1 MKRLIRTS
9 LVAGLLLTI
18 LVALPGCGFH
28 LRGDYALPPS
38 ISPVYIE
45 GARQDLHADL
55 SELMRSAQIQV
66 TSDQPEASSTL
77 RVRRYRSDRR
87 VLALDSNGKVAEY
100 GLIEELRFDMVD
112 AAGKEMV
119 AEQAVRV
126 LQSYINTEE
135 QVLGKQ
141 QEENTLRR
149 SMRRDLAAQTMR
161 RLQTQLK

>member
-1 MKRLIRTS
+1 MCHNRKP
-9 LVAGLLLTI
+9 LVAGLLLI
-18 LVALPGCGFH
+18 VLMSLAGCGFQ
-28 LRGDYALPPS
+28 LRGDYALPSS

-45 GARQDLHADL
+45 GARQDLQADL
-55 SELMRSAQIQV
+55 SELLQSAEIAV
-66 TSDQPEASSTL
+66 TGDRPEASSLL
-77 RVRRYRSDRR
+77 RIRRYRSDRR

-112 AAGKEMV
+112 AAGKQMI

-141 QEENTLRR
+141 QEEGTLRD

-161 RLQTQLK
+161 RLQIQLK